1 MPAYSTDRRP
11 RSRSRSPPSRRSYD
25 RRDSGGR
32 YGRDRYDNRDRRDHQ
47 ESRHRDDRYD
57 RYDRRSPERPA
68 PSRKDV
74 ANANGKTENTTKDM
88 TMADDKP
95 KSKAAPISLEE
106 LVAKQ
111 EEEKKAASRPKFLT
125 KEERAKLALE
135 RREKEVAEQKDRRM
149 REAQSKMEF
158 DQKVED
164 ESRRVEDASRYNNR
178 NDRRYNREDRDRGKR
193 RDNRRRERSQTPED
207 FDIPD
212 GLTEKEKEAI
222 KSRYMGEER
231 RKRKIR
237 RMNEKKFV
245 FDWDA
250 GEDTSQDFNPLYAKR
265 HHTQMFGRGH
275 LAGIDEKE
283 QKKQRSAFYD
293 KLLEDRRT
301 DEEKGRATALMDLD
315 KKKEER
321 LKWDDRHWSDKPLAQ
336 MKERDWRIFKED
348 FNISCKGGS
357 IPNPLRSWQESS
369 LPQKILDV
377 IEQVGYKEPSPIQRQ
392 TIPIGLQNRDI
403 IGIAETGS
411 GKTASF
417 VIPML
422 VYINDLPK
430 LDESNMA
437 DGPYALIMAPTRE
450 LAQQIEQE
458 TLKFATPLGYN
469 CVSIVGGHA
478 IEEQAFNLRNG
489 AEIIIATP
497 GRLRDCLDRRILVLN
512 QCTYV
517 VMDEADRMIDM
528 GFEAD
533 VNFILDALPV
543 SNVKP
548 DTVEAENG
556 DVMNT
561 AMDDRGHKYRQTTM
575 FSATMPTAVER
586 LAKKYLRRPAV
597 VTIGTAGQAV
607 ETVEQKVEMVS
618 GEEKKKI
625 RLMELLNSGQ
635 YAPPII
641 VFVNQKK
648 NVDLL
653 ARTVNKSGYHAVT
666 LHGSKSQ
673 EQRELALA
681 QLKEGNAD
689 ILVATDVAGRGIDVK
704 NVSLVVNFDMAKNIE
719 DYTHRIGRT
728 GRAGQSGTALT
739 FLSSTDTDVMYDLKQ
754 MLSKSSL
761 SKVPPELA
769 NHEAAQS
776 KPGAFRPRRK
786 HEETILQ

>member
-1 MPAYSTDRRP
+1 MPAYNSSDRRP
-11 RSRSRSPPSRRSYD
+11 RHRSSRDYD
-25 RRDSGGR
+25 DYRQRDSR
-32 YGRDRYDNRDRRDHQ
+32 DSRRDRYN
-47 ESRHRDDRYD
+47 
-57 RYDRRSPERPA
+57 SPERY
-68 PSRKDV
+68 SRNDRDSFHSSAKHAANDKAKATVSEDV
-74 ANANGKTENTTKDM
+74 NMTTEESQ
-88 TMADDKP
+88 P
-95 KSKAAPISLEE
+95 KEKKVPVSLEE
-106 LVAKQ
+106 LLAKK
-111 EEEKKAASRPKFLT
+111 EEEKRAANRPTFLT

-135 RREKEVAEQKDRRM
+135 RRQKEVEEQRERRM
-149 REAQSKMEF
+149 REAQINMEF
-158 DQKVED
+158 NQKAEDEARRMED
-164 ESRRVEDASRYNNR
+164 ESRYGGGRS
-178 NDRRYNREDRDRGKR
+178 DRRYNRDDRDRGRR
-193 RDNRRRERSQTPED
+193 RDTRRRERSESPVEFEIPE
-207 FDIPD
+207 
-212 GLTEKEKEAI
+212 GLTEKEIEAV
-222 KSRYMGEER
+222 KARYMGEER
-231 RKRKIR
+231 KKRKIR

-265 HHTQMFGRGH
+265 HTIQMFGRGH
-275 LAGIDEKE
+275 MAGIDEKE
-283 QKKQRSAFYD
+283 QKKQRSVFYD
-293 KLLEDRRT
+293 KLLDDRRT
-301 DEEKGRATALMDLD
+301 IEEKGRASELMDMD
-315 KKKEER
+315 KKREER
-321 LKWDDRHWSDKPLAQ
+321 LKWDDRHWSEKPLAQ

-348 FNISCKGGS
+348 FNISCKGGG
-357 IPNPLRSWQESS
+357 IPNPIRSWPESN

-377 IEQVGYKEPSPIQRQ
+377 IDQVGYKDPTPIQRQ

-437 DGPYALIMAPTRE
+437 DGPYSLILAPTRE

-497 GRLRDCLDRRILVLN
+497 GRLRDCLERRILVLN

-548 DTVEAENG
+548 DSAEAEDG
-556 DVMNT
+556 D
-561 AMDDRGHKYRQTTM
+561 AMQVSLEDGNKYRQTTM
-575 FSATMPTAVER
+575 FSATMPPAVER

-607 ETVEQKVEMVS
+607 ETVEQKVEMIN
-618 GEEKKKI
+618 GDEKKKN
-625 RLMELLNSGQ
+625 RLMELLNSGN
-635 YAPPII
+635 YPAPVI

-653 ARTVNKSGYHAVT
+653 ARTINKSGHHAVT

-689 ILVATDVAGRGIDVK
+689 VLVATDVAGRGIDVK
-704 NVSLVVNFDMAKNIE
+704 NVSLVVNYDMAKNIE

-728 GRAGQSGTALT
+728 GRAGQSGTAIT
-739 FLSSTDTDVMYDLKQ
+739 FLTNNDTDVMYDLKQ
-754 MLSKSSL
+754 MLSKSTI

-769 NHEAAQS
+769 NHEAAQN
-776 KPGAFRPRRK
+776 KPGAFRPRKK
-786 HEETILQ
+786 HEETIFQ

>member
-1 MPAYSTDRRP
+1 M
-11 RSRSRSPPSRRSYD
+11 
-25 RRDSGGR
+25 
-32 YGRDRYDNRDRRDHQ
+32 
-47 ESRHRDDRYD
+47 
-57 RYDRRSPERPA
+57 
-68 PSRKDV
+68 
-74 ANANGKTENTTKDM
+74 
-88 TMADDKP
+88 
-95 KSKAAPISLEE
+95 
-106 LVAKQ
+106 
-111 EEEKKAASRPKFLT
+111 T

-149 REAQSKMEF
+149 REAQSNMEF
-158 DQKVED
+158 NQKVED
-164 ESRRVEDASRYNNR
+164 ESRRVEDAARYDNR
-178 NDRRYNREDRDRGKR
+178 NDRRYNRDDRDRGKR
-193 RDNRRRERSQTPED
+193 RDNRRRERSPTPED
-207 FDIPD
+207 IDIPE

-315 KKKEER
+315 RKKEDR
-321 LKWDDRHWSDKPLAQ
+321 LKWDDRHWSDKPLKQ

-548 DTVEAENG
+548 DSVEAENG
-556 DVMNT
+556 DAMNT
-561 AMDDRGHKYRQTTM
+561 AMDERGHKYRQTTM

-607 ETVEQKVEMVS
+607 ETVEQKVEMIS